1 MKIVCKAKA
10 TDGGLLLEYPSIS
23 IRSKIVELVEGA
35 DKNYGG
41 FLTVDIKKPYRSRT
55 TGKGSQ
61 NNYFY
66 ALVTQIC
73 VETGNDIED
82 VKDAL
87 KERAC
92 SHGYPYRINKM
103 TGTLKPY
110 STTEVNTVEMGVLID
125 EAIKLCAE
133 LGIVV
138 EPRESP
144 ENLYEEKPVNELA
157 DEALEIY

>member
-1 MKIVCKAKA
+1 MKIITKAKI
-10 TDGGLLLEYPSIS
+10 TETGLLLEYPTKAVKA
-23 IRSKIVELVEGA
+23 KITELVQAVEKKY
-35 DKNYGG
+35 DG

-73 VETGNDIED
+73 VETGNDMED

-92 SHGYPYRINKM
+92 SRGYPYRINKLS
-103 TGTLKPY
+103 GTLKPY
-110 STTEVNTVEMGVLID
+110 STTEVNTVEMGILID
-125 EAIKLCAE
+125 EAIKLCVE
-133 LGIVV
+133 LGIVIERPE
-138 EPRESP
+138 EPIPGTS
-144 ENLYEEKPVNELA
+144 KMA
-157 DEALEIY
+157 DEALGDIY